1 MDDDKKTLIDMILL
15 ILGIA
20 GAVLIYI
27 AINK

>member
-1 MDDDKKTLIDMILL
+1 MDDDKKILIDMILL